1 MKLPLFLYLHTLFFD
16 KLPLHLTVSPIHQ
29 IWPSPTV
36 SFISPQEV
44 LSQLIFKFLS
54 CLPSPPSL
62 WLYTLGK
69 RQDCKPAAAV
79 LTSAG
84 NSGPTENAMWWG
96 PGHTLH
102 PSQLYHSMAPSYPA
116 VTRHIYQ
123 PLVFI
128 AAPHKKQVP
137 TSWFRITLHTP
148 TLNSPPPPLLLA
160 LVCLR
165 GLLPPFEIIKSI
177 NKPHPLISALCWV
190 KIYTIWRGQKHFC
203 PLGWRESKVEISRSI
218 AISFPASEEVSV

>member
-84 NSGPTENAMWWG
+84 DSGPTENAMWWG

-102 PSQLYHSMAPSYPA
+102 PSQLYHSMAPSYPT

-148 TLNSPPPPLLLA
+148 QDILQDPSGRWGLQREQVKYPLYLLRREKGKGTRCLMEYFMNSA
-160 LVCLR
+160 
-165 GLLPPFEIIKSI
+165 
-177 NKPHPLISALCWV
+177 H
-190 KIYTIWRGQKHFC
+190 
-203 PLGWRESKVEISRSI
+203 
-218 AISFPASEEVSV
+218 